1 MKRTPTPN
9 SLNQLPALM
18 TLALAAAT
26 AAAQSDLRPP
36 KITQNP
42 SSPTIWMFVVAILLL
57 AAVIFAS
64 SLKPKRTHQD

>member
-1 MKRTPTPN
+1 MKRTPLT
-9 SLNQLPALM
+9 SLNRLPAALM
-18 TLALAAAT
+18 TLAMTAAT

-42 SSPTIWMFVVAILLL
+42 SSPKIWMFAVAILLL

>member
-1 MKRTPTPN
+1 MKRTPLT
-9 SLNQLPALM
+9 SLSRLPAALM
-18 TLALAAAT
+18 MLAMTAAT

-42 SSPTIWMFVVAILLL
+42 SSPKIWMFAVAILLL
-57 AAVIFAS
+57 AAVVFAS

>member
-1 MKRTPTPN
+1 MKRTPLT
-9 SLNQLPALM
+9 SLNRLPAALM
-18 TLALAAAT
+18 MLAMTAAT

-42 SSPTIWMFVVAILLL
+42 SSPKIWMFAVAILLL
-57 AAVIFAS
+57 AAVVFAS

>member
-1 MKRTPTPN
+1 MKRTHLP
-9 SLNQLPALM
+9 SLNRLPAALM
-18 TLALAAAT
+18 MLAMTAAT

-42 SSPTIWMFVVAILLL
+42 SSPKIWMFAVAILLL
-57 AAVIFAS
+57 AAVVFAS